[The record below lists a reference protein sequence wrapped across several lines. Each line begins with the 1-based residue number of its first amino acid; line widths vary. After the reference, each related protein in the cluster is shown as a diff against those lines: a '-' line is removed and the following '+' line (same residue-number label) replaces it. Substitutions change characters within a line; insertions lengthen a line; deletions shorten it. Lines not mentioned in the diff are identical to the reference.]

1 MLLVTSGMFARAQE
15 SQEGHQTQAEP
26 QEPANSIQSNDSI
39 LVSPA
44 KQTTYVKK
52 YTIYFRVNESTL
64 DPDYQGNAQTIET
77 MIHEISMGLRA
88 KDRVAC
94 QIEIAASASPE
105 GRYHH
110 NEKLSERRMDVV
122 LAALRKSIDVTDVTF
137 HTNSLVEDW
146 NIVADYVAE
155 DQQVPCRQE
164 VLQII
169 NGFDGQQDI
178 RAELQKIGDGAYD
191 YILNNFFPLLRS
203 TKVVAVYDL
212 SERFAHPQLQSVSV
226 TFTRNATAPQAQ
238 LTPAPKPAAQPTPQP
253 APKPAP
259 QPAPQ
264 PQPEA
269 PFIKLKT
276 NLLGLG
282 LGHANIAV
290 EYAFAEHFSV
300 ALPFYYSGGFDY
312 FKETLKFR
320 GIVLQP
326 EVRYYLKGNEGFY
339 VGAHLGLGWY
349 NFALDAEYRIQDH
362 RGRRP
367 AIGGGIGIGYTLPFK
382 KHPRWGME
390 FAVGAGVYDVKYD
403 VFYNEPNGAY
413 AEHGKRGVF
422 FGVDNAAISFTYKF
436 PLKKEGRR

>member
-110 NEKLSERRMDVV
+110 NEKLSERRMQVV
-122 LAALRKSIDVTDVTF
+122 LSALRKNIDVTDVTF

-146 NIVADYVAE
+146 SIVAAYIAE
-155 DQQVPCRQE
+155 DQQVPRRQE
-164 VLQII
+164 VLEII
-169 NGFDGQQDI
+169 NNFDGQQDI
-178 RAELQKIGDGAYD
+178 RAELQKIGGGAYD

-212 SERFAHPQLQSVSV
+212 SERFAQPQLQSVSV
-226 TFTRNATAPQAQ
+226 TITQTAD
-238 LTPAPKPAAQPTPQP
+238 
-253 APKPAP
+253 
-259 QPAPQ
+259 APQ
-264 PQPEA
+264 PQLNIPPPA
-269 PFIKLKT
+269 PGKQIKSFIKLKT
-276 NLLGLG
+276 NLLGIG
-282 LGHANIAV
+282 FGHANIAV

-312 FKETLKFR
+312 LRETLKFR

-326 EVRYYLKGNEGFY
+326 EVRYYIKGNEGFY
-339 VGAHLGLGWY
+339 AGAHLGIGWY
-349 NFALDAEYRIQDH
+349 NFALDGEYRIQDH

>member
-15 SQEGHQTQAEP
+15 SQEGHQTQAPAQLEPQTAHASAAQAEP

-44 KQTTYVKK
+44 KQTTYTQK

-64 DPDYQGNAQTIET
+64 DPNYQDNGQTIET
-77 MIHEISMGLRA
+77 MIREISSAISA
-88 KDRVAC
+88 KGRVSC
-94 QIEIAASASPE
+94 DIEIVSSASPE

-169 NGFDGQQDI
+169 NNFDGQQDI
-178 RAELQKIGDGAYD
+178 RAELQKIGGGAYD

-212 SERFAHPQLQSVSV
+212 SERFAQPQLQSVSV
-226 TFTRNATAPQAQ
+226 TITQN
-238 LTPAPKPAAQPTPQP
+238 LD
-253 APKPAP
+253 
-259 QPAPQ
+259 APQ
-264 PQPEA
+264 PQLNIPPPA
-269 PFIKLKT
+269 PGKQIKSFIKLKT
-276 NLLGLG
+276 NLLGIG

-339 VGAHLGLGWY
+339 AGAHLGLGWY
-349 NFALDAEYRIQDH
+349 NFALDGDHRIQDH

-367 AIGGGIGIGYTLPFK
+367 AFGGGIGIGYTLPFK
-382 KHPRWGME
+382 KNPRWGVE
-390 FAVGAGVYDVKYD
+390 FAIGAGVYDVKYD

-413 AEHGKRGVF
+413 AEHGKHDTF